1 MKGSNKQKRSKVW
14 LREENSAAE
23 LAARKKRRRMFKNQ
37 LSLHAMMMP
46 MVILAFIFS
55 IVPLFGLIMAFQEFE
70 SVQGIWRSKFVD
82 IYQFKVLF
90 ERPDFLRVF
99 FNTVYI
105 AVWKIVLV
113 TVLSIVTALLINEVR
128 TKSVKKAMQTIIFLP
143 YFLSWALIG
152 SIFVEMFSLQGTIN
166 YITGRFGAEPVYFIA
181 DNGYFRAI
189 IIGTDLWKNLG
200 YQAVVFLA
208 AISTVDPSLYE
219 AATIDGANH
228 WQLCRFI
235 TIPGIKT
242 MIVLIAVLNMGN
254 IMNAGFE
261 QILVMYSP
269 SVYKTGDILD
279 TLAYRV
285 GLLSRQYSQGAAI
298 GLFKSVISCI
308 FFALSYRLAYRIN
321 GYKIF

>member
-1 MKGSNKQKRSKVW
+1 MNKTNGYN
-14 LREENSAAE
+14 LNTDLMRERTAAAQIA
-23 LAARKKRRRMFKNQ
+23 LRKKRRRMLKNQ
-37 LSLHAMMMP
+37 FSLHAMMMP
-46 MVILAFIFS
+46 MTVLAVIFS
-55 IVPLFGLIMAFQEFE
+55 IVPLLGLAMAFQEFE
-70 SVQGIWRSKFVD
+70 AVLGIWKSQFVD

-90 ERPDFLRVF
+90 ERPDFTRVF

-105 AVWKIVLV
+105 AIWKIVLI

-128 TKSVKKAMQTIIFLP
+128 TSKLKKAVQTIIFLP

-152 SIFVEMFSLQGTIN
+152 SIFVEMFSLQGTLN
-166 YITGRFGAEPVYFIA
+166 YITGWFGAEPVYFIA
-181 DNGYFRAI
+181 DNSYFRTI

-208 AISTVDPSLYE
+208 AIATVDPTLYE

-242 MIVLIAVLNMGN
+242 IIVLISVLNMGN

-308 FFALSYRLAYRIN
+308 FFTLSYRLAYRIN